1 MESSACD
8 ARPGPT
14 EPTSLRRNFA
24 WTFTGNALN
33 GFSQW
38 AVLSLI
44 AKLGTGE
51 MLGEYAFA
59 VAVMLPLT
67 MLSHLN
73 LRAVLATDMEERHP
87 FGDYLA
93 VRLWATAAILVAVVV
108 VALVLGRGYTRG
120 ACMVLVA
127 LSLST
132 DTISDIYYGA
142 MQRSE
147 RMAEIAVSMIA
158 RGVLALVAFGVVLFL
173 TRSLVPSIAMLVVA
187 RIAVFLAY
195 DRPRG
200 SQGQRL
206 SRSGGRAQ
214 LEIFQTALPLGVV
227 LMLVSYT
234 SNVPRYVVEH
244 YLGTRGLGVFAAM
257 AAFLMAGSTVVS
269 ALGQSATPRLAR
281 YFSQRDTVQFR
292 RLTLRLIA
300 LALALGVVGVAGAA
314 VAGSFV
320 LRVFYSAEYGAYGR
334 VLTELM
340 GAAALVYVAAALGF
354 VITSARSFR
363 AQMPVLA
370 LVVATSAVAGWLLV
384 PVMGLSGA
392 ALAVAAG
399 ASVQIAGE
407 LLILRRALGR
417 LERAA

>member
-8 ARPGPT
+8 AQPRQAKPA
-14 EPTSLRRNFA
+14 SLRRNFA
-24 WTFTGNALN
+24 WTFAGNALN
-33 GFSQW
+33 GFAQW

-44 AKLGTGE
+44 AKLGTSE

-73 LRAVLATDMEERHP
+73 LRAVLATDMEDRHP

-93 VRLWATAAILVAVVV
+93 VRLWATAAILVAVAV
-108 VALVLGRGYTRG
+108 VAVVFGRDYTRG
-120 ACMVLVA
+120 LCMVLVA

-132 DTISDIYYGA
+132 DNISDIYYGA
-142 MQRSE
+142 LQRSE

-158 RGVLALVAFGVVLFL
+158 RGVLALMAFGAVLFF
-173 TRSLVPSIAMLVVA
+173 TRSLVPSVAMLVLA

-195 DRPRG
+195 DRPMG

-206 SRSGGRAQ
+206 SRSGGRVQ
-214 LEIFQTALPLGVV
+214 FEIFKTALPLGVV

-244 YLGTRGLGVFAAM
+244 YLGTRGLGVFAAV

-281 YFSQRDTVQFR
+281 YFSQRDMVQFH
-292 RLTLRLIA
+292 RLTLRLVA
-300 LALALGVVGVAGAA
+300 VALALGVVGVAGAM
-314 VAGSFV
+314 VAGSFA
-320 LRVFYSAEYGAYGR
+320 LRVFYRAEYGVYGR
-334 VLTELM
+334 VLAELM

-354 VITSARSFR
+354 VITSARSFL
-363 AQMPVLA
+363 AQMPLLA
-370 LVVATSAVAGWLLV
+370 LVVATSAVASWLLV

-392 ALAVAAG
+392 AVAVAAG

-407 LLILRRALGR
+407 LLILRRAIGR
-417 LERAA
+417 LERAE

>member
-1 MESSACD
+1 M
-8 ARPGPT
+8 
-14 EPTSLRRNFA
+14 
-24 WTFTGNALN
+24 
-33 GFSQW
+33 
-38 AVLSLI
+38 
-44 AKLGTGE
+44 
-51 MLGEYAFA
+51 
-59 VAVMLPLT
+59 
-67 MLSHLN
+67 
-73 LRAVLATDMEERHP
+73 
-87 FGDYLA
+87 
-93 VRLWATAAILVAVVV
+93 
-108 VALVLGRGYTRG
+108 RG

-142 MQRSE
+142 LQRSE

-158 RGVLALVAFGVVLFL
+158 RGVLALVGFGAVLFF
-173 TRSLVPSIAMLVVA
+173 TRSLIPSVAMLVVA
-187 RIAVFLAY
+187 RIAVFLSY

-200 SQGQRL
+200 SQGQHL

-214 LEIFQTALPLGVV
+214 LQIFKTALPLGVV

-244 YLGTRGLGVFAAM
+244 YLGTRGLGVFAAV

-269 ALGQSATPRLAR
+269 ALGQSVTPRLAR

-292 RLTLRLIA
+292 RLTLRLVA
-300 LALALGVVGVAGAA
+300 LALALGAVGVAGAA

-320 LRVFYSAEYGAYGR
+320 LRIFYSAEYGAYGR
-334 VLTELM
+334 LLTELM

-354 VITSARSFR
+354 VITSARSFL

-407 LLILRRALGR
+407 LWILRRALGR
-417 LERAA
+417 LGRTS

>member
-8 ARPGPT
+8 AQPGQAKPA
-14 EPTSLRRNFA
+14 SLRRNFA
-24 WTFTGNALN
+24 WTFAGNALN
-33 GFSQW
+33 GFAQW

-44 AKLGTGE
+44 AKLGTSE

-73 LRAVLATDMEERHP
+73 LRAVLATDMEDRHP

-108 VALVLGRGYTRG
+108 VAVVFGRGYTRG

-132 DTISDIYYGA
+132 DNLSDIYYGA
-142 MQRSE
+142 LQRSE
-147 RMAEIAVSMIA
+147 RMAEIAISMIA
-158 RGVLALVAFGVVLFL
+158 RGVLALVAFGAVLLF
-173 TRSLVPSIAMLVVA
+173 TGSLVPSVAMLVVA
-187 RIAVFLAY
+187 RIVVFLAY
-195 DRPRG
+195 DRPKG

-206 SRSGGRAQ
+206 SRTEGRAQ
-214 LEIFQTALPLGVV
+214 FEIFKTALPLGVV

-244 YLGTRGLGVFAAM
+244 YLGTRGLGVFAAV

-281 YFSQRDTVQFR
+281 YFSQRDMVQFR
-292 RLTLRLIA
+292 QLTLRLVA
-300 LALALGVVGVAGAA
+300 VALALGVVGVAGAM
-314 VAGSFV
+314 VAGNFA
-320 LRVFYSAEYGAYGR
+320 LRIFYRAEYGAYGR
-334 VLTELM
+334 VLAELM
-340 GAAALVYVAAALGF
+340 GAATLVYVAAALGF
-354 VITSARSFR
+354 VITSARSFL
-363 AQMPVLA
+363 AQMPLLA

-399 ASVQIAGE
+399 ATVQIAGE
-407 LLILRRALGR
+407 LLILRRAIS
-417 LERAA
+417 RAGPAA